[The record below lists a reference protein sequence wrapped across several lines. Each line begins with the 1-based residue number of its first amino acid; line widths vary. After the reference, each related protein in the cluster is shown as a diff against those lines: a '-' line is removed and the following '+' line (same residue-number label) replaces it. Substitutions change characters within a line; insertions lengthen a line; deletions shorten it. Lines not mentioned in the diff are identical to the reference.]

1 MGTRAFSVSRAVW
14 RLGASRRETS
24 STRAISRVEGA
35 PSIPVK
41 KKPNDRDGS
50 AGLRDSGPAAG
61 RAREARSL
69 NRHARGSNGGRRRSG
84 DAPREPARRLVVLVF
99 RLFTRA
105 SHRDGLER
113 DGAAPG
119 APGGLQGG
127 HAADGH
133 ELKREERHLCGWNV
147 RYQPRQECPRRGG
160 RDDYREIQRS
170 GKKSA
175 ADRPD
180 KKLDNKKSR
189 GHTETRAAKVR
200 ASGSRVCQM
209 ATAHPPPRHARTNS
223 EIERVRDAEW
233 TLRSL
238 ESELEA
244 SLKFRDTIEHDLRRR
259 LDEQK
264 AENDALRAENARL
277 KLEARGEE
285 TESVW
290 HERSLEVELESQVAW
305 QRQVAFGIQSR
316 LDASVAECA
325 RLREEN
331 VRLRDTERSDESAAE
346 WRLRSLEADLEA
358 QAQWRQSVVD
368 ELQRRL
374 AASGETE
381 QALRAE
387 LALARPRGE

>member
-1 MGTRAFSVSRAVW
+1 M
-14 RLGASRRETS
+14 
-24 STRAISRVEGA
+24 
-35 PSIPVK
+35 
-41 KKPNDRDGS
+41 
-50 AGLRDSGPAAG
+50 
-61 RAREARSL
+61 
-69 NRHARGSNGGRRRSG
+69 
-84 DAPREPARRLVVLVF
+84 
-99 RLFTRA
+99 
-105 SHRDGLER
+105 
-113 DGAAPG
+113 
-119 APGGLQGG
+119 
-127 HAADGH
+127 
-133 ELKREERHLCGWNV
+133 
-147 RYQPRQECPRRGG
+147 
-160 RDDYREIQRS
+160 
-170 GKKSA
+170 
-175 ADRPD
+175 
-180 KKLDNKKSR
+180 
-189 GHTETRAAKVR
+189 
-200 ASGSRVCQM
+200 CQM

-331 VRLRDTERSDESAAE
+331 ARLRDTERSDESAAE

-374 AASGETE
+374 ASSGETE

>member
-1 MGTRAFSVSRAVW
+1 MW

-50 AGLRDSGPAAG
+50 AGLRDSGPTAG
-61 RAREARSL
+61 RARETRGM

-133 ELKREERHLCGWNV
+133 ELKREERHLCGWTV
-147 RYQPRQECPRRGG
+147 RYQRRQECPRRGG

-175 ADRPD
+175 ADR
-180 KKLDNKKSR
+180 R
-189 GHTETRAAKVR
+189 GQETR
-200 ASGSRVCQM
+200 
-209 ATAHPPPRHARTNS
+209 
-223 EIERVRDAEW
+223 
-233 TLRSL
+233 
-238 ESELEA
+238 
-244 SLKFRDTIEHDLRRR
+244 
-259 LDEQK
+259 DEK
-264 AENDALRAENARL
+264 
-277 KLEARGEE
+277 K
-285 TESVW
+285 
-290 HERSLEVELESQVAW
+290 SLEVTRRRAR
-305 QRQVAFGIQSR
+305 QRSERAGRTCVRWLPPIPLPDTRARTPRS
-316 LDASVAECA
+316 SV
-325 RLREEN
+325 
-331 VRLRDTERSDESAAE
+331 
-346 WRLRSLEADLEA
+346 
-358 QAQWRQSVVD
+358 
-368 ELQRRL
+368 
-374 AASGETE
+374 
-381 QALRAE
+381 
-387 LALARPRGE
+387 

>member
-1 MGTRAFSVSRAVW
+1 MFG
-14 RLGASRRETS
+14 
-24 STRAISRVEGA
+24 IS
-35 PSIPVK
+35 PDK
-41 KKPNDRDGS
+41 S
-50 AGLRDSGPAAG
+50 AHD
-61 RAREARSL
+61 
-69 NRHARGSNGGRRRSG
+69 
-84 DAPREPARRLVVLVF
+84 
-99 RLFTRA
+99 
-105 SHRDGLER
+105 
-113 DGAAPG
+113 
-119 APGGLQGG
+119 
-127 HAADGH
+127 AADATIIAKFSG
-133 ELKREERHLCGWNV
+133 RERKAQPIV
-147 RYQPRQECPRRGG
+147 R
-160 RDDYREIQRS
+160 
-170 GKKSA
+170 
-175 ADRPD
+175 D